1 MERFYVSCVAAVS
14 TTVRFTRLSRPF
26 MVLNFDPWFK
36 AIRFLYI
43 VQCIFLVRKSLKT
56 SFDWMF
62 FPYSWC
68 SRKVDVVLHQ
78 DRISAY
84 SWLTQWWREVSMII
98 PLRLPGPL
106 IRQPFLL
113 DQKPLAL
120 VFEWHV
126 SEKRNT
132 QSLFLCLVNEGQG
145 HPARIKFK
153 NT

>member
-1 MERFYVSCVAAVS
+1 MSCVAAVS
-14 TTVRFTRLSRPF
+14 TTVHFTRLSKPF

-62 FPYSWC
+62 SPT
-68 SRKVDVVLHQ
+68 VGVVGRLMLFYIKTGYRIQ
-78 DRISAY
+78 EISAY
-84 SWLTQWWREVSMII
+84 SWLAQWWREVSMII

-145 HPARIKFK
+145 HPTRIKFK
-153 NT
+153 TT